1 MRKDKPADVK
11 SSFNSLVT
19 EKKSYCLRQVLSL
32 KGTEHEMKDLSLLF
46 ETTFHS
52 LCVEFECFVSDLV
65 LAYINRDLSAYQ
77 NDLFTRGKESV
88 R

>member
-1 MRKDKPADVK
+1 
-11 SSFNSLVT
+11 
-19 EKKSYCLRQVLSL
+19 
-32 KGTEHEMKDLSLLF
+32 MKDLSLLF
-46 ETTFHS
+46 EITFHS

-77 NDLFTRGKESV
+77 NDLFTRAKESV